1 MLLWFRSILL
11 LPAALALVAGAPAA
25 RADVTI
31 ESRLTIESMGG
42 GGSGPVTVE
51 LSGLKRRE
59 ERRLEFTGPFAP
71 AHPETT
77 ESAITRLDRAVL
89 YRLDAADSSYDEIP
103 LARVGA
109 TMRQGRVPAGID
121 PASSLEMTWT
131 VETSA
136 PGGSETIA
144 GHVAT
149 PSVITLRGKGRS
161 RQTGQPI
168 ELALV
173 SELWTATGVP
183 GAAELRAFDA
193 RYATAVGMGPG
204 ALEETLAG
212 FGLSKAALRI
222 LTAARAKVTGMPL
235 RTVMRLEMPGLNDL
249 IAKLSASMPGASGD
263 LPAVSGPLITSTI
276 EVTSITAGRIAP
288 ERFRVPVGYR
298 RKAGKLGPAGG

>member
-1 MLLWFRSILL
+1 MLKRFRSTLPLL
-11 LPAALALVAGAPAA
+11 AAFALAAGASAA
-25 RADVTI
+25 GADVTI

-59 ERRLEFTGPFAP
+59 ERRLVFSGPFAP
-71 AHPETT
+71 ANPETT

-89 YRLDAADSSYDEIP
+89 YRLDPADSSYDEVP

-109 TMRQGRVPAGID
+109 LMRKGGAGVPPGVD
-121 PASSLEMTWT
+121 PASSLDITWT
-131 VETSA
+131 VETAA

-149 PSVITLRGKGRS
+149 PSVITLRGKGKS

-173 SELWTATGVP
+173 SEVWTAPGVP
-183 GAAELRAFDA
+183 GAAELRAFDT
-193 RYATAVGMGPG
+193 RYATAVGMAPG
-204 ALEETLAG
+204 ALEETLAS
-212 FGLSKAALRI
+212 FGLSKAALHM
-222 LTAARAKVTGMPL
+222 LTAARAKVRGTPL
-235 RTVMRLEMPGLNDL
+235 RTVMRLEMPGLSDML
-249 IAKLSASMPGASGD
+249 AKLQASMPGASGD
-263 LPAVSGPLITSTI
+263 LPPVEGPLVTSTI

-288 ERFRVPVGYR
+288 ERFRVPAGFR
-298 RKAGKLGPAGG
+298 RKLAPAGS